1 MRRALFLILP
11 VITQFLPVSQH
22 PGPPSTSLAPALA
35 HLERSLPRA
44 HLLRHT
50 RAAVMRQPELRERAV
65 RWWSREKKE
74 GDASRE
80 ASSVQKA
87 AEKMGLGYA
96 DAEGGEEGKLR
107 MSARRAVESLKGL
120 YVTPVGPGS

>member
-1 MRRALFLILP
+1 
-11 VITQFLPVSQH
+11 
-22 PGPPSTSLAPALA
+22 
-35 HLERSLPRA
+35 
-44 HLLRHT
+44 
-50 RAAVMRQPELRERAV
+50 MRQPELRERAV